1 MNANGGERH
10 WARFSHRLQST
21 TLTGENHGP
30 STLLLVHDEAPLRH
44 ALAEILRDSAY
55 IVLEAAGSQEALTIA
70 RDYPG
75 AME

>member
-21 TLTGENHGP
+21 TLTGDNHVP
-30 STLLLVHDEAPLRH
+30 STLLLVHNEAPLRH
-44 ALAEILRDSAY
+44 ALAEILPDSAY